1 MLAAVGAALISLP
14 AAGVLAVGLLVAGVA
29 LPVLATALTRRRRRR
44 GGTAAR
50 SARPDAVDLTH
61 GAADLAAF
69 GATASATGRDRAA
82 PTGWPGWNAGSPRP
96 ASRWTRPGCW
106 SPG

>member
-1 MLAAVGAALISLP
+1 M
-14 AAGVLAVGLLVAGVA
+14 LAVGLLVAGVA
-29 LPVLATALTRRRRRR
+29 LPVLATALTRRAADEVAPMR
-44 GGTAAR
+44 GALAT
-50 SARPDAVDLTH
+50 DAVDLTH

-69 GATASATGRDRAA
+69 GATGQALRAATRA

-106 SPG
+106 WPG